1 MKNRIVE
8 LRKQNGLT
16 QPQLAE
22 LAKLPSY
29 TVVQG
34 YERGRRS
41 PSLAA
46 GIRLARALNTTVE
59 ELFILE
65 DEDQ

>member
-1 MKNRIVE
+1 MKNFISE
-8 LRKQNGLT
+8 FRKAKKIT

-22 LAKLPSY
+22 MAKLPSY

-34 YERGRRS
+34 YEHGRRT
-41 PSLAA
+41 PSVE
-46 GIRLARALNTTVE
+46 IALRIAKALDTTVE

-65 DEDQ
+65 D